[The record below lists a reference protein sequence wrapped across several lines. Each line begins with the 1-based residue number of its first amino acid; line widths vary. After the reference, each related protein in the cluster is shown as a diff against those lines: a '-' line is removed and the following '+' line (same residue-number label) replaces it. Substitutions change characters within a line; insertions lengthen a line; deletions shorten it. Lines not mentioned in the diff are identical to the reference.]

1 MGATEM
7 GDPRNCLHLASRR
20 KDRKF
25 DQKACNSVAVAVS
38 QLSGFLSILFVLSFC
53 VAIAAASENQAASV
67 CSRPPTLLDEVLTPI
82 NESCPAALHHDI
94 FLSSAAAGVSLL
106 PRVAELNETALEKA
120 LDLVHSN
127 NGTYI
132 AVLYYATWCPFSREL
147 RPVYDLLSSV
157 FPSIHHVAVEESSVR
172 PSVLSQYGVHSFP
185 IVFVHNRTSRVRYH
199 GSRTLEDFVY
209 FYQNY
214 TGLRSISGGQVVKR
228 ADCGFA
234 KLVFNVGKGV
244 KEVCPYP
251 WAISPQNWLQ
261 EDAYLT
267 LAFLFLILRL
277 LYILLPIVASSLTL
291 Y

>member
-1 MGATEM
+1 MNDLCILVCE
-7 GDPRNCLHLASRR
+7 L
-20 KDRKF
+20 
-25 DQKACNSVAVAVS
+25 
-38 QLSGFLSILFVLSFC
+38 LSIIMLSKWQFCHSSLSFH
-53 VAIAAASENQAASV
+53 
-67 CSRPPTLLDEVLTPI
+67 VLACET
-82 NESCPAALHHDI
+82 NFCALC
-94 FLSSAAAGVSLL
+94 
-106 PRVAELNETALEKA
+106 
-120 LDLVHSN
+120 LV
-127 NGTYI
+127 G
-132 AVLYYATWCPFSREL
+132 
-147 RPVYDLLSSV
+147 
-157 FPSIHHVAVEESSVR
+157 
-172 PSVLSQYGVHSFP
+172 SVLSQYGVHSFP
-185 IVFVHNRTSRVRYH
+185 VVFVHNRTSRVRYH

-214 TGLRSISGGQVVKR
+214 TGLRSVSGGQVVKH

-277 LYILLPIVASSLTL
+277 LYILLPIVASAWTL

>member
-1 MGATEM
+1 MCFHIL
-7 GDPRNCLHLASRR
+7 CL
-20 KDRKF
+20 
-25 DQKACNSVAVAVS
+25 QKACKSLAVAVS

-53 VAIAAASENQAASV
+53 VAIAGASENQAASV

-82 NESCPAALHHDI
+82 NESCPAALHHEI

-132 AVLYYATWCPFSREL
+132 AVLYYASWCPFSREL
-147 RPVYDLLSSV
+147 WPVYDVLSSV

-185 IVFVHNRTSRVRYH
+185 VVFVHNRTSRVRYH

-214 TGLRSISGGQVVKR
+214 TGLRSVSGGQVVKH

-277 LYILLPIVASSLTL
+277 LYILLPIVASAWTL